1 MDREWGAQSAVARRL
16 SGRGLGVASR
26 DGGGGAGVGEAPGG
40 ALSLLCG
47 WGLGIRRRWI
57 SRMYRATASTSSQL
71 SFLASRVHRPDQA
84 SREKSAAWHVSSAGM
99 SKRNKRG
106 MRRSSARYL
115 NREENLSPSQL
126 WKRRTT
132 VRRNS
137 LAAKRGATWRRK
149 E

>member
-84 SREKSAAWHVSSAGM
+84 SREKSAARHVSSAGRAALLFG
-99 SKRNKRG
+99 RNRRR

-115 NREENLSPSQL
+115 NLEEENLSPPSCGRGG
-126 WKRRTT
+126 RR
-132 VRRNS
+132 
-137 LAAKRGATWRRK
+137 
-149 E
+149 